1 MNSLAVVFQGPEQLE
16 LRQLA
21 LSPRT
26 AGQVLVDVEFSGI
39 STGTERLLWTGQMP
53 PFPGM
58 GYPLV
63 PGYESV
69 GRVVEADED
78 STLKVGDRVFV
89 PGASCFGEVRGLFG
103 GTASRLSVPASRVT
117 RLEGA
122 LAEEGI
128 LLALAATAQHALMG
142 GDKRPAELIIGHG
155 VLGRLLARLSVCAGG
170 TPTVWE
176 KNPARCG
183 GAEGYLVVDP
193 QTDTRKNYQAIY
205 DVSGDA
211 KLVDLLLGRL
221 ARGGELVL
229 AGFYTDPIA
238 FAFAPAF
245 IKEARLRVAAEWQP
259 DDLQAVVT
267 LITGGKLKLDGLI
280 THRRAY
286 DQAQEAY
293 TTAFTDPS
301 CLKMILDWR
310 TCQ

>member
-1 MNSLAVVFQGPEQLE
+1 
-16 LRQLA
+16 
-21 LSPRT
+21 
-26 AGQVLVDVEFSGI
+26 
-39 STGTERLLWTGQMP
+39 
-53 PFPGM
+53 
-58 GYPLV
+58 
-63 PGYESV
+63 
-69 GRVVEADED
+69 
-78 STLKVGDRVFV
+78 
-89 PGASCFGEVRGLFG
+89 
-103 GTASRLSVPASRVT
+103 
-117 RLEGA
+117 
-122 LAEEGI
+122 
-128 LLALAATAQHALMG
+128 
-142 GDKRPAELIIGHG
+142 
-155 VLGRLLARLSVCAGG
+155 
-170 TPTVWE
+170 VWE

-267 LITGGKLKLDGLI
+267 LVTGGKLKLDGLI

-286 DQAQEAY
+286 DQAAEAY

-301 CLKMILDWR
+301 CLKMLLDWR